1 MLKEKLGRVIRAGW
15 NNFKRTSYV
24 TFGTTGV
31 MALVLILLLCLM
43 AVNFVG
49 GVLVD
54 ALEAKVDV
62 SVYFKADATEDDIR
76 AVQSDLEQ
84 LNTVQYATY
93 LSRDDALA
101 QFKERHA
108 QDALIQ
114 ESLAELETNPLQA
127 SLNIKATDT
136 GEYASI
142 VSFLETHKLRTTIDK
157 INYYENEAVIGR
169 VQRIS
174 GTMQQSGVLGTLV
187 LAIIAVLVAYNTVR
201 LTIVNQRNE
210 IEIMRLVG
218 GSNWYIR
225 APFLVEGSLYGMLAA
240 VMALAVFG
248 IGIGWV
254 SPRLALVMPGV
265 SLAGYF
271 VGNGIQVVLL
281 TLIAG
286 VGLGVIS
293 SLIAIRK
300 YLRV

>member
-62 SVYFKADATEDDIR
+62 SVYFKAEATEDDIR

-240 VMALAVFG
+240 VMALVVFG
-248 IGIGWV
+248 VGVGWV

-281 TLIAG
+281 TLVAG
-286 VGLGVIS
+286 VGLGVVS